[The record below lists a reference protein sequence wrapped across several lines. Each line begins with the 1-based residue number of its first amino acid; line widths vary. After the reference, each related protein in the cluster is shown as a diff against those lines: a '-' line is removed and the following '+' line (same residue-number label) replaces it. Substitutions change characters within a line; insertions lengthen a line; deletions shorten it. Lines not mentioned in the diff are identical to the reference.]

1 MIRKIAK
8 YWKSNSKVATTV
20 EDAIKGIKSGDFML
34 FGGFGLCGIPM
45 NIIESISKTDVK
57 DLTIASNDGGAAT
70 DVKGANAWG
79 L

>member
-1 MIRKIAK
+1 
-8 YWKSNSKVATTV
+8 
-20 EDAIKGIKSGDFML
+20 ML

-45 NIIESISKTDVK
+45 NIIEAISKTDVK